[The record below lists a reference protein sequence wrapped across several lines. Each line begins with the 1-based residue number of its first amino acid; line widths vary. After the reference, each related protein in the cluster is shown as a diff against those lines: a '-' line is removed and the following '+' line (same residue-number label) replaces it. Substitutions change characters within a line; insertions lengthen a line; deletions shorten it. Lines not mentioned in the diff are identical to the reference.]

1 MYLFS
6 DCKPNPLA
14 IKSFL
19 FHHESYITADCH
31 FTKLFIT
38 ISKGGSGLESST
50 TNQHNN
56 EKTVAISSLASL
68 VDYRTCR

>member
-19 FHHESYITADCH
+19 FHHKSYITADCH
-31 FTKLFIT
+31 FTELFIT
-38 ISKGGSGLESST
+38 ISKGESGLESST
-50 TNQHNN
+50 TNQHN

-68 VDYRTCR
+68 VDYRTWR